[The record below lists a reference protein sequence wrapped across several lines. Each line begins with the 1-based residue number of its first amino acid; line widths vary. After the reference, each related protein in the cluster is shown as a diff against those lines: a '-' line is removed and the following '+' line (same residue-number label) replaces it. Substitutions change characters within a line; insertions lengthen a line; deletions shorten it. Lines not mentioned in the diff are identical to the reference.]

1 MNTLI
6 IALTAACAVVS
17 AYFGVRHFTCKDLGL
32 TPARKYVRN
41 LAENLLHTNIT
52 AALEAGTTPNTTSEQ
67 AAQQTATRRLVATTS
82 ADVKQKG

>member
-41 LAENLLHTNIT
+41 LVENVLHIEATPSRKAE
-52 AALEAGTTPNTTSEQ
+52 
-67 AAQQTATRRLVATTS
+67 
-82 ADVKQKG
+82 